1 MPKEF
6 QRTQRIDEML
16 QREIAVL
23 LKTQIRDPRF
33 NAQLTVT
40 AVSVAPN
47 LESAK
52 VYVSFLEE
60 DQKII
65 ASNLKILNHA
75 AKHLRFLLAKKIK
88 MRVIPQLRFIYDE
101 SVTYGSRLSQLIDS
115 ISLPD
120 DDTEQG

>member
-6 QRTQRIDEML
+6 QRTQRIDEMM

-23 LKTQIRDPRF
+23 LQNEIRDPRF
-33 NAQLTVT
+33 TAKITVS

-52 VYVSFLEE
+52 VYVTFLEE
-60 DQKII
+60 DSKII
-65 ASNLKILNHA
+65 AENLKILNRA
-75 AKHLRFLLAKKIK
+75 AKHLRFMLAKKIK
-88 MRVIPQLRFIYDE
+88 MRIIPQLHFIYDD
-101 SVTYGSRLSQLIDS
+101 SVLYGSRLSQLIDS
-115 ISLPD
+115 VSLRD